1 MTTRRS
7 SHNRHRPPA
16 ARRPKTVAH
25 ARPGTSVQVEGAEPL
40 AIVLEDDN
48 VLVAVKPAGLPT
60 ANAAHG
66 VPSLFSMVKD
76 RLGPGGFVGVVSRL
90 DAPVS
95 GIVVMAKTRA
105 AAASLSRQF
114 RERSVEKSYIAICGG
129 RFPAPLGRWVEWRDT
144 IARPEGEGDGSG
156 RTQEA
161 HVRARV
167 VRRVG
172 EVQLVELEPSSGRR
186 HQLRAQLANRGCPIV
201 GDRLYGSRLPF
212 PVGIALHARALAFDH
227 PVTTKRVRLER
238 APPESWKKRYPV
250 LFRSSRG

>member
-1 MTTRRS
+1 M
-7 SHNRHRPPA
+7 
-16 ARRPKTVAH
+16 
-25 ARPGTSVQVEGAEPL
+25 
-40 AIVLEDDN
+40 
-48 VLVAVKPAGLPT
+48 LVAVKPAGLPT
-60 ANAAHG
+60 ANAARG
-66 VPSLFSMVKD
+66 VASLFSMVKD

-129 RFPAPLGRWVEWRDT
+129 RFPAPLGQWVEWRDT
-144 IARPEGEGDGSG
+144 IERPDGEEGPG

-186 HQLRAQLANRGCPIV
+186 HQLRAQLASRGCPIV
-201 GDRLYGSRLPF
+201 GDRLYGSRLHF

-227 PVTTKRVRLER
+227 PVTGKRVRLER
-238 APPESWKKRYPV
+238 APPESWKKRHPM

>member
-1 MTTRRS
+1 MTPRRS
-7 SHNRHRPPA
+7 SHGRHRPPA
-16 ARRPKTVAH
+16 AQRPKAAAPV
-25 ARPGTSVQVEGAEPL
+25 RPGASGPAEGAEPL
-40 AIVLEDDN
+40 VVLLEDDD

-66 VPSLFSMVKD
+66 VPTLFSMVKS
-76 RLGPGGFVGVVSRL
+76 RLGSGGFVGVVSRL

-105 AAASLSRQF
+105 SAASLARQF
-114 RERSVEKSYIAICGG
+114 RERSVEKSYVAICGG
-129 RFPAPLGRWVEWRDT
+129 RFPAPVGQWVEWHDT
-144 IARPEGEGDGSG
+144 IGRPEGEGDGPV

-167 VRRVG
+167 IRRVG

-186 HQLRAQLANRGCPIV
+186 HQLRAQLASRGCPIV

-227 PVTTKRVRLER
+227 PVTRKRVRLER
-238 APPESWKKRYPV
+238 APPESWKKRYPM
-250 LFRSSRG
+250 LFRSA